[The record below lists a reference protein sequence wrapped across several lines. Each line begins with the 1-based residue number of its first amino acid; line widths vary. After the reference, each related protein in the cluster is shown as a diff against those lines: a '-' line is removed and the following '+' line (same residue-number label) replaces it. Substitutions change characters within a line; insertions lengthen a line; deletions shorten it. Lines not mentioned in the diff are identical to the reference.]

1 MQLSIAAHSEEPNE
15 ELVEKVRIFIKNV
28 KKCNPT
34 LLLGGYWG
42 LMKTIVDEAIKEGL
56 RVVLILPI
64 EMENVKLP
72 EKVITI
78 KSACDF
84 RCRSVILVRSGDAL
98 VSLGG
103 GVGTEIEIMIA
114 YAMGKPIYALTKTGL
129 STDYFAKVF
138 PEYIDDRKIIQIKY
152 FEDPE
157 KLANEVCKGRIS
169 GEIKLFG

>member
-64 EMENVKLP
+64 ERENVKLP
-72 EKVITI
+72 ENVIAI

-84 RCRSVILVRSGDAL
+84 RCRSVILVRSSDAL

-114 YAMGKPIYALTKTGL
+114 YVM
-129 STDYFAKVF
+129 
-138 PEYIDDRKIIQIKY
+138 
-152 FEDPE
+152 
-157 KLANEVCKGRIS
+157 
-169 GEIKLFG
+169 